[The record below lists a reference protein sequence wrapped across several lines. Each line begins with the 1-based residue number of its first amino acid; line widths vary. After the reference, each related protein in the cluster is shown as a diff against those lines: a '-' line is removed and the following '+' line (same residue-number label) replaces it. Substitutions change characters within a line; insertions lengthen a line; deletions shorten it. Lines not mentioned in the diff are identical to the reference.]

1 MTKQQELHY
10 MDLQFYKEIQS
21 LMETARQSVYQTANF
36 TMVKTY
42 WQIGKMIVEKQ
53 GGEERAEYG
62 KGLIKE
68 LSKQMT
74 KDYGK
79 SFSKRNLEMMRKF
92 YLKFPNS
99 QSLLAELGWTHYQM
113 LLRVKMIKQESFILM
128 KVFKETGVHVS

>member
-92 YLKFPNS
+92 YLNFQIPN
-99 QSLLAELGWTHYQM
+99 HC
-113 LLRVKMIKQESFILM
+113 LRNWGGHIIKCC
-128 KVFKETGVHVS
+128 